1 MAEKLLQLE
10 VVAPDHQALS
20 VEAKSVVVRTPEG
33 EIGFLPNH
41 AALIAALTPEIVRYV
56 DKDNKNGY
64 IFIGG
69 GFVEVDN
76 NHVIVLTP
84 SAETAD
90 QIDFDRAERAKQR
103 AEERLAKK
111 REGNVDVALSFYR
124 TFEDETISLIAMSRP

>member
-56 DKDNKNGY
+56 DKDNKNGH

-76 NHVIVLTP
+76 NRVIVLTP

-111 REGNVDVALSFYR
+111 REGNVDVARAEAALYR
-124 TFEDETISLIAMSRP
+124 SIERLKMKQYL

>member
-1 MAEKLLQLE
+1 MAEKLLKLE

-41 AALIAALTPEIVRYV
+41 AALIAALKPEIVRYE
-56 DKDNKNGY
+56 DAAGKKGY

-69 GFVEVDN
+69 GFVEVDD
-76 NHVIVLTP
+76 NHVTILSP

-90 QIDFDRAERAKQR
+90 QIDFDRAARAKQR
-103 AEERLAKK
+103 AEERLAHR
-111 REGNVDVALSFYR
+111 REGNVDVVRAEAALYR
-124 TFEDETISLIAMSRP
+124 SIERLKMKQYL

>member
-20 VEAKSVVVRTPEG
+20 VEVKSVVVRTPEG

-56 DKDNKNGY
+56 DQDDKKGY
-64 IFIGG
+64 IFVGG
-69 GFVEVDN
+69 GFVEVN
-76 NHVIVLTP
+76 NNRVIVLTP

-103 AEERLAKK
+103 AEERLARKH
-111 REGNVDVALSFYR
+111 EGTVDVARAEAALYR
-124 TFEDETISLIAMSRP
+124 SLERLKMKQYL

>member
-1 MAEKLLQLE
+1 MAEKLLKLE

-41 AALIAALTPEIVRYV
+41 AALIAALKPEIVRYV
-56 DKDNKNGY
+56 DANDKKGY

-69 GFVEVDN
+69 GFVEVND
-76 NHVIVLTP
+76 NHVTILSP

-90 QIDFDRAERAKQR
+90 QIDFDRAARAKQR

-111 REGNVDVALSFYR
+111 REGNVDVVRAEAALYR
-124 TFEDETISLIAMSRP
+124 SIERLKMKQYL

>member
-20 VEAKSVVVRTPEG
+20 VEVKSVVVRTPEG

-41 AALIAALTPEIVRYV
+41 VAMIAALTPEIVRYV
-56 DKDNKNGY
+56 DKDDKKGY
-64 IFIGG
+64 IFVGG
-69 GFVEVDN
+69 GFVEVN
-76 NHVIVLTP
+76 NNRVTVLSA

-103 AEERLAKK
+103 AEERLARK
-111 REGNVDVALSFYR
+111 REGNVDVARAEAALYR
-124 TFEDETISLIAMSRP
+124 SIERLKMKQYL

>member
-33 EIGFLPNH
+33 EIGFLPDH
-41 AALIAALTPEIVRYV
+41 AALIAALTPEVVRYV
-56 DKDNKNGY
+56 DKDGKNGY
-64 IFIGG
+64 IFVGG
-69 GFVEVDN
+69 GFVEVNN
-76 NHVIVLTP
+76 NHVVVLSP

-103 AEERLAKK
+103 AEERLAHK
-111 REGNVDVALSFYR
+111 RESNVDVARAEAALYR
-124 TFEDETISLIAMSRP
+124 SLERLKMKQYL

>member
-111 REGNVDVALSFYR
+111 REGNVDVARAEAALYR
-124 TFEDETISLIAMSRP
+124 SIARLKMKQYL

>member
-111 REGNVDVALSFYR
+111 REGNVDAARAEAALYR
-124 TFEDETISLIAMSRP
+124 SIERLKMKQYL

>member
-1 MAEKLLQLE
+1 MAEKLLKLE

-41 AALIAALTPEIVRYV
+41 AALIAALKPEIVRYV
-56 DKDNKNGY
+56 DANDKKGY

-69 GFVEVDN
+69 GFVEVND
-76 NHVIVLTP
+76 NHVTILSP

-103 AEERLAKK
+103 AEERLTKK
-111 REGNVDVALSFYR
+111 REGNVDVVRAEAALYR
-124 TFEDETISLIAMSRP
+124 SIERLKMKQYL

>member
-84 SAETAD
+84 NAETAD

-103 AEERLAKK
+103 AEERLAQK
-111 REGNVDVALSFYR
+111 REGNVDVARAEAALYR
-124 TFEDETISLIAMSRP
+124 SIERLKMKQYL

>member
-1 MAEKLLQLE
+1 MAEKLLKLE

-41 AALIAALTPEIVRYV
+41 AALIAALKPEIVRYE
-56 DKDNKNGY
+56 DAAGKKGY

-69 GFVEVDN
+69 GFVEVND
-76 NHVIVLTP
+76 NHVTILSP

-90 QIDFDRAERAKQR
+90 QIDFDRAARAKQR
-103 AEERLAKK
+103 AEERLAHR
-111 REGNVDVALSFYR
+111 REGNVDAVRAEAALYR
-124 TFEDETISLIAMSRP
+124 SIERLKMKQYL

>member
-1 MAEKLLQLE
+1 MAEKLLKLE

-41 AALIAALTPEIVRYV
+41 AALIAALKPEIVRYE
-56 DKDNKNGY
+56 DAAGKKGY

-69 GFVEVDN
+69 GFVEVND
-76 NHVIVLTP
+76 NHVTILSP

-90 QIDFDRAERAKQR
+90 QIDFDRAARAKQR
-103 AEERLAKK
+103 AEERLTHR
-111 REGNVDVALSFYR
+111 REGNVDVVRAEAALYR
-124 TFEDETISLIAMSRP
+124 SIERLKMKQYL

>member
-1 MAEKLLQLE
+1 MAEKLLKLE

-41 AALIAALTPEIVRYV
+41 AALIAALKPEIVRYE
-56 DKDNKNGY
+56 DAAGKKGY

-69 GFVEVDN
+69 GFVEVND
-76 NHVIVLTP
+76 NHVTILSP

-90 QIDFDRAERAKQR
+90 HFDRAARAKQR
-103 AEERLAKK
+103 AEERLAHR
-111 REGNVDVALSFYR
+111 REGNVDVVRAEAALYR
-124 TFEDETISLIAMSRP
+124 SIERLKMKQYL

>member
-111 REGNVDVALSFYR
+111 REGNVDVARAEAALYR
-124 TFEDETISLIAMSRP
+124 SIERLKMRKYL